1 MWSEFLVLVSLQ
13 VNVNMKIS
21 NFRMKESVLYVIVV
35 FYDIINIIGRRRL
48 NLVLF
53 K

>member
-21 NFRMKESVLYVIVV
+21 NFRMKESGLLVIAV
-35 FYDIINIIGRRRL
+35 FYNIINIIGRRL
-48 NLVLF
+48 NLVIF